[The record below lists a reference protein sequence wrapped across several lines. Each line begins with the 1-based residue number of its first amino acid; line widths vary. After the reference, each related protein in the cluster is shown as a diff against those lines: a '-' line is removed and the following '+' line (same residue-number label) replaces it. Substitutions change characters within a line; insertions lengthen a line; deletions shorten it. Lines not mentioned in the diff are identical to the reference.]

1 MVDKFF
7 AFVKLDGSKQ
17 YLQQL
22 AAKPHFGADES
33 N

>member
-7 AFVKLDGSKQ
+7 AFMKPDGSKP

-22 AAKPHFGADES
+22 AARPHFGADTS
-33 N
+33 S